1 MGSATSTTSAGR
13 MVRGRSG
20 RVSHIIKIIVLAL
33 LAVLFLLPFYVIF
46 RNAFTSEE
54 AFVSP
59 DWRWIPDN
67 LHFSVITNL
76 FSDSDLDL
84 ATAMMH
90 SAVQSI
96 GQTVLT
102 VAVSFMAGY
111 GLARFPNRAT
121 GVILKLTVLT
131 LMVPAA
137 VTFVPSFIMTSEFG
151 WIDSYRGLVIPV
163 MFSAFATYLFRQSLL
178 GFPRELEEA
187 AELDGANPW
196 TVMWRVVLPN
206 SMGIVA
212 AVSTITFIGAWNAF
226 LWPLLVARDNTMT
239 IQLTLSRFMTSQGI
253 DYAQLFTG
261 ALVAISPVVVVFLF
275 LQRYLVQGM
284 ATSGLD

>member
-1 MGSATSTTSAGR
+1 MSSANSASR
-13 MVRGRSG
+13 MVLGRSG
-20 RVSHIIKIIVLAL
+20 RVSHTIKVIILMV

-46 RNAFTSEE
+46 RNAFTSDQ

-59 DWRWIPDN
+59 DWRWLPDN
-67 LHFSVITNL
+67 LRPSVISGL
-76 FSDSDLDL
+76 FTDSDLDL
-84 ATAMMH
+84 GSSMLH
-90 SAVQSI
+90 SAVQSV

-102 VAVSFMAGY
+102 VVVSFMAGY
-111 GLARFPNRAT
+111 GLARFPNRAA

-137 VTFVPSFIMTSEFG
+137 VTFVPSFIMTSQFG
-151 WIDSYRGLVIPV
+151 WIDSYRGLIIPV

-178 GFPRELEEA
+178 SFPKELEEA

-196 TVMWRVVLPN
+196 TVMWRVALPN

-239 IQLTLSRFMTSQGI
+239 IQLALSRFMTSQGI
-253 DYAQLFTG
+253 DYAQLFAG
-261 ALVAISPVVVVFLF
+261 ALVAIAPVVVVFLF
-275 LQRYLVQGM
+275 LQRYLVQGIT
-284 ATSGLD
+284 TSGLD

>member
-1 MGSATSTTSAGR
+1 MSAATSASR
-13 MVRGRSG
+13 MVRGRAG
-20 RVSHIIKIIVLAL
+20 RVGHIVKIVFLAL
-33 LAVLFLLPFYVIF
+33 LAVLFLLPFYIIF
-46 RNAFTSEE
+46 RNAFTSD
-54 AFVSP
+54 AGFVSP
-59 DWRWIPDN
+59 QWKWVPDN
-67 LHFSVITNL
+67 LSPSVITGL
-76 FSDSDLDL
+76 FSDTDLDL
-84 ATAMMH
+84 AGAMMH
-90 SAVQSI
+90 SAIQSV

-102 VAVSFMAGY
+102 VAVSFIAGY
-111 GLARFPNRAT
+111 GLARFQNRAA

-151 WIDSYRGLVIPV
+151 WIDSYRGLIIPV

-178 GFPRELEEA
+178 GFPTELEEA

-239 IQLTLSRFMTSQGI
+239 IQLTLSRFMTSQGV
-253 DYAQLFTG
+253 DYAQLFAG
-261 ALVAISPVVVVFLF
+261 ALVAIVPVVIVFLF

-284 ATSGLD
+284 TTSGLD